1 MMASYFQ
8 KDTAS
13 TLGSGPLPCNTI
25 ANPMGDLKEIT
36 TRSGVSY
43 DGPPLPPPTSSLP
56 KEVERVPELTKDTVQ
71 PSTENIQPSVTQ
83 TQVLIDGPILASK
96 PKPTIP

>member
-13 TLGSGPLPCNTI
+13 TLGSGLLPNNI
-25 ANPMGDLKEIT
+25 VANPRGDLKVIT

-43 DGPPLPPPTSSLP
+43 DGPPIPPPTSSLP
-56 KEVERVPELTKDTVQ
+56 ERVP
-71 PSTENIQPSVTQ
+71 
-83 TQVLIDGPILASK
+83 
-96 PKPTIP
+96 